1 MMYWDVVTMDIQTL
15 QSEINNKLNQWGW
28 ETVSRIATTPSC
40 EIYSIR
46 KINEPTF
53 NAVLKTTIVPA
64 QSEFSTI
71 SREIEI
77 LQTLKGCPNI
87 VAIEDVDEMFYDNKR
102 YRLYRMEHLNTLN
115 NYFNKKN
122 SDGKATTEDVV
133 RIGIDICTAL
143 DACQNNNIIHGDI
156 KPDNIL
162 VSSYNNGTYKLCDFG
177 IAVEAS
183 NGNKT
188 KIGGS
193 TPSFESPEYHKSK
206 EVTFKSDIYS
216 LGLTLYHLSNNNR
229 FPFEA
234 TLPSDADKEKALKD
248 RLSGKKLPPPANAPQ
263 QLSEIILK
271 ACEPHPSQRYSS
283 AKEMKA
289 NLESLLPNE
298 QKSRKKK
305 SPFVLLFL
313 LIIALAVGVLQVF
326 PKFNRESNTPTST
339 EQATSEV
346 LSQPIKPTTENI
358 DPTETETETP
368 STTIVYD
375 PSATAIPLTQ
385 LEGDL
390 PPTGYMENGI
400 SYDKFGNIFTDAL
413 SIGDI
418 YDETLSFKTNGKYKT
433 LYGAI
438 AISEWANF
446 PRHILEVRIYG
457 DGKLLY
463 KTENISQFTKPFDV
477 YADITNINEIQIHFK
492 KSNADGYTSHPIALC
507 KLYVS
512 TGGIKD
518 TPIYS
523 SSLDYSKDIS
533 IDKLRVLDFDGYKIS
548 ETNTGC
554 FKCYD
559 SFATYYLAE
568 EFSTAEITALAKQKV
583 MSEDFIGVITVYADD
598 VPIKTIPNIKPYEK
612 ISFSVS
618 TKDVDKLTIKIT
630 SDNSGY
636 DDYFYVDMLVKK

>member
-1 MMYWDVVTMDIQTL
+1 MYLDVVTMDIQTL
-15 QSEINNKLNQWGW
+15 QNEINNKLNQSGW
-28 ETVSRIATTPSC
+28 ETINRIAKTPSC

-46 KINEPTF
+46 KINEPAF
-53 NAVLKTTIVPA
+53 NAVLKATIIPA
-64 QSEFSTI
+64 LSEFSTP

-77 LQTLKGCPNI
+77 LHTLKGCPNI
-87 VAIEDVDEMFYDNKR
+87 VAIEDVDEIFYDDKQ
-102 YRLYRMEHLNTLN
+102 YRLYRMEQLNSLN
-115 NYFNKKN
+115 NHFNKKN

-133 RIGIDICTAL
+133 RIGIDICSAL
-143 DACQNNNIIHGDI
+143 EACQNNSIIHGDI

-162 VSSYNNGTYKLCDFG
+162 VSNYNNGTYKLCDFG
-177 IAVEAS
+177 IAVEAG

-206 EVTFKSDIYS
+206 EVSFKSDIYS
-216 LGLTLYHLSNNNR
+216 LGLTLYYLSNNNR
-229 FPFEA
+229 LPFEA
-234 TLPSDADKEKALKD
+234 TLPSDADKEKALRD
-248 RLSGKKLPPPANAPQ
+248 RLSGKNLPQPANAPK
-263 QLSEIILK
+263 QLFEIILK
-271 ACEPHPSQRYSS
+271 ACEPHPARRYSS

-289 NLESLLPNE
+289 DLEALLPKK
-298 QKSRKKK
+298 QKNTKKK
-305 SPFVLLFL
+305 APFVLLFL
-313 LIIALAVGVLQVF
+313 LIIALAVGALQVF
-326 PKFNRESNTPTST
+326 PKINRDSNTPAST
-339 EQATSEV
+339 EQTTPEV
-346 LSQPIKPTTENI
+346 LSQLTKPTTENMY
-358 DPTETETETP
+358 PTETETS

-390 PPTGYMENGI
+390 SPTGYMKNGI

-446 PRHILEVRIYG
+446 PHHILEVRIYG

-463 KTENISQFTKPFDV
+463 KTENISQFTKPLDV
-477 YADITNINEIQIHFK
+477 YADITKINEIQIHFK
-492 KSNADGYTSHPIALC
+492 KSNADGYTSRPIALC

-533 IDKLRVLDFDGYKIS
+533 IDKLRVLDSDGYKIS

-554 FKCYD
+554 FECYD

-568 EFSTAEITALAKQKV
+568 EFSTAEITVLAKQRV
-583 MSEDFIGVITVYADD
+583 MSEDFIGVVTVYADD

-612 ISFSVS
+612 IPFSVS

-630 SDNSGY
+630 SDNSEYG
-636 DDYFYVDMLVKK
+636 DYFYVDMLVKK